1 MFGCFAQVGQCMV
14 KKRRFNGR
22 PRGSSCRLGM
32 PASHL
37 RPSTSKLHYSSAW
50 RGHQPVYLCSK
61 WVSEVWTVLILAQG
75 CKYQVRNCSQWL
87 GLLMYHQQEV
97 FWLSSDQCHLLSE
110 YERSWS
116 SISLYYANF
125 EIEKTTIVDKGRVRW
140 LFCTCWCICWVKE
153 CMLLILSII
162 SMPDRGTGNWGGSYC
177 HFW

>member
-1 MFGCFAQVGQCMV
+1 MLGCSAQVGQCMV

-37 RPSTSKLHYSSAW
+37 HPSTSKLHYSSAW

-61 WVSEVWTVLILAQG
+61 WVCEVWTVLILAQG

-87 GLLMYHQQEV
+87 GLLRYHQQEV

-116 SISLYYANF
+116 SISLYYSDF
-125 EIEKTTIVDKGRVRW
+125 EIEKTTSVDKGRVRW

-153 CMLLILSII
+153 CMLHILSII
-162 SMPDRGTGNWGGSYC
+162 SMPDSGTGNWG
-177 HFW
+177 